1 MAASNTL
8 PLSQATVEK
17 HSTENTSKLLKK
29 VTQNIFELLDQIA
42 QVRKQMMIKDNLIKG
57 NKNDNEDEDED
68 EEEDSNKD
76 TVELKTGKR
85 SLAVAFGNE
94 QALSKRLKPYR
105 DAVLTK
111 WSKKVQAASGISAL
125 NASKFSIQNTNA
137 QTQVA
142 SQLADM
148 DRLIKRTQINRSEA
162 KVLGSDDKSN
172 DKNENKEGGDDE
184 EEEDEE
190 DMDEK
195 TRIKKRI
202 EKQKLQKKLKQQQIL
217 QEKKQKKAAAQQQS
231 EEPSQFVDPDSSLKE
246 KPEIFD
252 DLDFYKALLKDLVDR
267 RMADSSVASSVTWT
281 ISKRSEKD
289 KSRAEDKF
297 SKERRL
303 NFKVQEKLQN
313 FDAPRNI
320 VEWTD
325 DQIDELFSGLFGQKI
340 IFSEDEKDG
349 SDEDDEESEK
359 EDEDDYIVN
368 DGLKIFG

>member
-1 MAASNTL
+1 MIQKGLAAANKIPLTEKKIEKYSTKNTPEL
-8 PLSQATVEK
+8 LGKVSQ
-17 HSTENTSKLLKK
+17 NL
-29 VTQNIFELLDQIA
+29 FDLLDQISR
-42 QVRKQMMIKDNLIKG
+42 VRKQMMVKDNLIK
-57 NKNDNEDEDED
+57 NEESED
-68 EEEDSNKD
+68 EEDTNDS
-76 TVELKTGKR
+76 TVEITTGKR
-85 SLAVAFGNE
+85 SLETAFGNE
-94 QALSKRLKPYR
+94 QALSKKLKPYR

-162 KVLGSDDKSN
+162 KVLGEDDKSE
-172 DKNENKEGGDDE
+172 NEAEE
-184 EEEDEE
+184 PEEEDEE
-190 DMDEK
+190 ELDEK

-202 EKQKLQKKLKQQQIL
+202 EKQKLQKKLKQKQIL
-217 QEKKQKKAAAQQQS
+217 QEKKQKKAAAQQQTD
-231 EEPSQFVDPDSSLKE
+231 ELDQFIDLDSNLKE
-246 KPEIFD
+246 KTEIYD

-281 ISKRSEKD
+281 ISKKSEKD
-289 KSRAEDKF
+289 KNGAEDKF
-297 SKERRL
+297 SKDRRL
-303 NFKVQEKLQN
+303 NFKIQEKLQN

-320 VEWTD
+320 IQWTD

-340 IFSEDEKDG
+340 VFSEDENEE
-349 SDEDDEESEK
+349 EDESE
-359 EDEDDYIVN
+359 EEVEDDYIVN